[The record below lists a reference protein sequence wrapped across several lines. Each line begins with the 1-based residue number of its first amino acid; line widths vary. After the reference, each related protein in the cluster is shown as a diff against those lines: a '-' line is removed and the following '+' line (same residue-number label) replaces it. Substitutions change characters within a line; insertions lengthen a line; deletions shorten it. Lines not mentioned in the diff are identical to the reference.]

1 MDRPLM
7 VPMRQEFDTARIDD
21 FEGTL
26 ARKIRDHLASASF
39 SNGDSVAIGVG
50 SRGITWF
57 RNVSAVN
64 ETTDGVLPAILTAT
78 QSIEAEP

>member
-1 MDRPLM
+1 M

-50 SRGITWF
+50 SRGITPLVAA
-57 RNVSAVN
+57 VSTIVS
-64 ETTDGVLPAILTAT
+64 EL
-78 QSIEAEP
+78 